1 MGFAVAL
8 TKCLPDLS
16 RLSIAKA
23 PPRAPPVVATGTGAT
38 LSEALQ
44 QKLGTT
50 GPVYCARVAPSAEL
64 LDFGPNVIVDKP
76 AIESVSLLIA
86 TQKASEPIYTTLAQ
100 NPRFRAM
107 LSMTQLRDTG
117 RFVLTC
123 RYMGKWV
130 FVHKQQTWGD
140 CGLPCT
146 LKPVASAQPIDMVLH
161 YVTTGY
167 TAANKRDV
175 NLRIVHGLYHSRK
188 HVRRL
193 HDARRRDMAALDEAM
208 ESMPSA
214 EEVRQWQSQQ
224 DDVWSDDEFVDVLK
238 RELEARDARL
248 GLEGASA

>member
-1 MGFAVAL
+1 MGLAVTL

-23 PPRAPPVVATGTGAT
+23 PPRASPVVVTGTSAT

-44 QKLGTT
+44 EKLGKT
-50 GPVYCARVAPSAEL
+50 GPVYCARVTPSKEM
-64 LDFGPNVIVDKP
+64 LDLGPNVIVDAP
-76 AIESVSLLIA
+76 SVETVSLLIA
-86 TQKASEPIYTTLAQ
+86 TQKPDEPVYTTLAQ

-107 LSMTQLRDTG
+107 LGITKLRDTG

-123 RYMGKWV
+123 RYLDRWV
-130 FVHKQQTWGD
+130 FVHKQQTWGN
-140 CGLPCT
+140 CGLPCM
-146 LKPVASAQPIDMVLH
+146 LKPTADARPIDMVLH

-167 TAANKRDV
+167 TSAQARDV
-175 NLRIVHGLYHSRK
+175 NLRILHGLYHSRNQ
-188 HVRRL
+188 VRRL

-208 ESMPSA
+208 ENMPSA
-214 EEVRQWQSQQ
+214 EEVREWQALQ

-248 GLEGASA
+248 GLDGASA